1 MSATYRILAW
11 SEPGQGKTSF
21 SLLGTQKKWYAQF
34 DSGSY
39 QRAVDGA
46 PIDEDLITKEDFFVP
61 LTSLTDRARLDTS
74 MVGQSGKGAVQFFHK
89 LEGWDEEFWRFI
101 DRYLWA
107 CEQDFDVLII
117 DTASKLWELARK
129 ATQQRIQQQY
139 PVTDWQ
145 AQMKR
150 LEYAEPNAQ
159 MSQIIEAA
167 DRYNKNLVL
176 LAHDQEAWVG
186 GSPTG
191 KFKPKGSDDA
201 PKEVNLIMRF
211 SLQNGKPVAE
221 FVDKAPLGLL
231 GLKMEKPILD
241 DVFKV
246 IAAASTINKMGGTL
260 PSPLTLEAVVNS
272 ARVFQQALA

>member
-1 MSATYRILAW
+1 MATYRILAW

-21 SLLGTQKKWYAQF
+21 SLLGTQKKWYAEL

-46 PIDEDLITKEDFFVP
+46 PIDESLITVEKFFVP
-61 LTSLTDRARLDTS
+61 LTSLLDRGRLDTS
-74 MVGQSGKGAVQFFHK
+74 MVGAAGKGPVQISHK
-89 LEGWDEEFWRFI
+89 LEGWDEEFWRFV
-101 DRYLWA
+101 DRYLEA
-107 CEQDFDVLII
+107 LKGDYETIVI
-117 DTASKLWELARK
+117 DTATKVWELARK
-129 ATQQRIQQQY
+129 ATHQRIQQEF
-139 PVTDWQ
+139 PKEDWA

-150 LEYAEPNAQ
+150 AEYAEPNAQ

-167 DRYNKNLVL
+167 DRENKNLVL
-176 LAHDQEAWVG
+176 LAHDQESWVG

-211 SLQNGKPVAE
+211 SIQNKQPTAE

-231 GLKMEKPILD
+231 GLKLVKPTLD
-241 DVFKV
+241 DVFEV
-246 IAAASTINKMGGTL
+246 IKNASIINKMGGEL
-260 PSPLTLEAVVNS
+260 PDPLTPESIAETAS
-272 ARVFQQALA
+272 VFQAAML

>member
-1 MSATYRILAW
+1 MATYRILAW

-21 SLLGTQKKWYAQF
+21 SLLGTQKKWYAEL

-46 PIDEDLITKEDFFVP
+46 PIDESLITVEKFFVP

-74 MVGQSGKGAVQFFHK
+74 MVGQSGKGAVQFVHK
-89 LEGWDEEFWRFI
+89 LEGWDEELWRFV
-101 DRYLWA
+101 DRYLTA
-107 CEQDFDVLII
+107 LQGDYETVII
-117 DTASKLWELARK
+117 DTATKLWELARK
-129 ATQQRIQQQY
+129 ASQQRIQQTY
-139 PVTDWQ
+139 DVSDWQ

-167 DRYNKNLVL
+167 DRHDKNLVL
-176 LAHDQEAWVG
+176 LAHDTEAYVG
-186 GSPTG
+186 GNPSG

-211 SLQNGKPVAE
+211 SIQNGQPTAE

-231 GLKMEKPILD
+231 GLKLVKPTLD
-241 DVFKV
+241 DVFEV
-246 IAAASTINKMGGTL
+246 IKNASVINKMGGTL
-260 PSPLTLEAVVNS
+260 PSPLTPESIAETAS
-272 ARVFQQALA
+272 VFQAAML